1 MKGAGLTLS
10 TILCD
15 RGVSFLYNSLLMS
28 EECKATPEDVTQD
41 KNIPVFKVLSCY
53 STEDLNATKNR
64 QISRIKLL
72 DDNRGDADMK
82 AACRR

>member
-1 MKGAGLTLS
+1 
-10 TILCD
+10 
-15 RGVSFLYNSLLMS
+15 MS

-53 STEDLNATKNR
+53 STEDLNATK